1 VNLVQGGKSPAH
13 GRQRSERPIG
23 EYLAKLEANP
33 ERAPSYPR
41 KEELWFAHS
50 VHSPSEAA

>member
-1 VNLVQGGKSPAH
+1 MNLVQGGKSPAH